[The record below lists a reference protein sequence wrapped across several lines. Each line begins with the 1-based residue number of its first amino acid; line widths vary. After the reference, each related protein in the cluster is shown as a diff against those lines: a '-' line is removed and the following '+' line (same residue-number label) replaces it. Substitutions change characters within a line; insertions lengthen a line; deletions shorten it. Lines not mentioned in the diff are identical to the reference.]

1 MAEADSIVNTPPV
14 CYRHGDRE
22 TYIRCSRCE
31 RSICPDCMTDASV
44 GFQCPVCVGEG
55 RKSQRR
61 ARTIAG
67 AATPGGNQIT
77 LGLIGANVVMFVLQ
91 QAVPGLTT
99 NLALVGQAA
108 TQDGIIGVADGQLY
122 RLLTAAFLHGSI
134 THLLFN
140 MYALFLVGP
149 TLERQL
155 GRLRFSALYLLSAF
169 GGSAVSYA
177 VSSPAQLGVG
187 ASGAVFGLFGATLL
201 LGRRLRMETKQIS
214 VLLAINLALGFVIPN
229 IDWRAHLGGLGVGL
243 LFSAALLYAPVKDRD
258 RIQVIAGL
266 VVVAALCAVV
276 AARTAALT
284 G

>member
-1 MAEADSIVNTPPV
+1 MVDPESLVNTPPV
-14 CYRHGDRE
+14 CFRHGDRE

-44 GFQCPVCVGEG
+44 GFQCPVCVAEG

-61 ARTIAG
+61 PRTIAG
-67 AATPGGNQIT
+67 ASTPGGNQIT
-77 LGLIGANVVMFVLQ
+77 LGLLGANVVMFVLQ
-91 QAVPGLTT
+91 QALPALTV
-99 NLALVGQAA
+99 NLALVGLAS
-108 TQDGIIGVADGQLY
+108 TQEGVIGVADGQLY
-122 RLLTAAFLHGSI
+122 RLFTATFLHGSI
-134 THLLFN
+134 IHLLFN

-169 GGSAVSYA
+169 GGSVASYA
-177 VSSPAQLGVG
+177 FSSPVQLGVG

-201 LGRRLRMETKQIS
+201 VGRRLRLETRQIL
-214 VLLAINLALGFVIPN
+214 VLLGINLVLGFAIQN

-258 RIQVIAGL
+258 RIQVLAGL
-266 VVVAALCAVV
+266 VLIAALSAVV
-276 AARTAALT
+276 VARTAALT